1 VRIFLTGAT
10 GYIGGALSRR
20 LVADGHEVRALVR
33 DAARAPSRAE
43 PLEAAGVACF
53 EGDITERVSMR
64 EAMSGADWVVHT
76 AAELDFRRSFERM
89 RRVNVE
95 GSESVASLAF
105 KLGVGRMLALSS
117 MAVFGG
123 SPPDGSA
130 ATETSLPILP
140 LPGAYGRTKA
150 EADAAMDGWAK
161 RGLRLNR
168 VYPSLVYG
176 APAKK
181 TGTNSLLRA
190 VALGRMPV
198 LVGGDRLTSWVHL
211 DDLVEG
217 LVRVIERAPVG
228 ESYLMSGEAATV
240 GEVLGRV
247 CELAN
252 VRPPR
257 FRVSPRVAYALLRL
271 AGPALR
277 GMGVRGLPDAAQ
289 ARSLARHWHFSDA
302 KARHDLDWHPRGLDE
317 GLPPTIEHL
326 LTL

>member
-1 VRIFLTGAT
+1 
-10 GYIGGALSRR
+10 
-20 LVADGHEVRALVR
+20 
-33 DAARAPSRAE
+33 
-43 PLEAAGVACF
+43 
-53 EGDITERVSMR
+53 MR
-64 EAMSGADWVVHT
+64 EAMSGADWVIHA
-76 AAELDFRRSFERM
+76 AAELDFRRSFEQM

-105 KLGVGRMLALSS
+105 KLGVGRMLAISS

-123 SPPDGSA
+123 SAHDGAA
-130 ATETSLPILP
+130 ATETSAPILP
-140 LPGAYGRTKA
+140 LPSAYARTKA
-150 EADAAMDGWAK
+150 EADAAIDEWAK

-168 VYPSLVYG
+168 VFPSLVYG

-198 LVGGDRLTSWVHL
+198 LVGGDRLTSWIFL
-211 DDLVEG
+211 EDLVAG

-228 ESYLMSGEAATV
+228 ESYLMTGEAARV
-240 GEVLGRV
+240 GEVLQRV

-257 FRVSPRVAYALLRL
+257 FRLPPVVAYALLRL
-271 AGPALR
+271 LGPALR
-277 GMGVRGLPDAAQ
+277 AAGVRGLPNPAQ
-289 ARSLARHWHFSDA
+289 ALSLRRHWHFSDA
-302 KARHDLDWHPRGLDE
+302 KARRELDWQPRGLDE